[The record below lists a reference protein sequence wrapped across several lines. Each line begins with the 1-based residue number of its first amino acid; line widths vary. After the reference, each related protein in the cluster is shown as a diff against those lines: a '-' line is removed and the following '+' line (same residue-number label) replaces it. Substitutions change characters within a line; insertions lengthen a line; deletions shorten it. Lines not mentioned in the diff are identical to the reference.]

1 MQIWQ
6 QPGYVLHVRPWRET
20 SLLLECLT
28 PELGRVGLVAR
39 GVRGR
44 KARIQRATL
53 EAFQPVNLSF
63 QLRGE
68 MGTLREAEAG
78 LRHELMGTG
87 LFSGLYLN
95 ELVVRLTVRLD
106 AHVALFAAYADT
118 LVRLATHTGMAWS
131 LRRFERDLL
140 QALGYAPVLDI
151 EPASGCPIQPLQR
164 YDYAPELGPVVR
176 PQTGWI
182 PGSALLALATDRE
195 PGAEDL
201 RVLKRLMRHLIAEHL
216 GDHDLASWRFFSHR
230 RGVTRRSVKPG
241 G

>member
-6 QPGYVLHVRPWRET
+6 QPGYVLHARPWRET

-44 KARIQRATL
+44 KTRIQRATL

-78 LRHELMGTG
+78 LRHALKGTA
-87 LFSGLYLN
+87 LLSGLYLN

-106 AHVALFAAYADT
+106 AHMPLFAAYADT
-118 LVRLATHTGMAWS
+118 LVRLATQPGIAWS

-140 QALGYAPVLDI
+140 QTLGYAPVLDV
-151 EPASGCPIQPLQR
+151 EAETGQPIQPLQH
-164 YDYAPELGPVVR
+164 YDYEPELGPVR
-176 PQTGWI
+176 RSQAGWI
-182 PGSALLALATDRE
+182 PGSALLALAADIE
-195 PGAEDL
+195 PKAEDL

-216 GDHDLASWRFFSHR
+216 GGRNLASWQLFNSP
-230 RGVTRRSVKPG
+230 RGSTRRLAKPG